1 MFCPKCKAEYR
12 PGYTSCPE
20 CGCAL
25 VPELPPENSAPE
37 PAPNPDEKP
46 KLLYEAADE
55 FEADLIVQKLQCYG
69 IYAYKHLKGTD
80 GYNKILL
87 GRTVLGIQI
96 FVGES
101 DYQTAKEILQPPDD
115 PYFA

>member
-1 MFCPKCKAEYR
+1 MFCPNCKAEYR
-12 PGYTSCPE
+12 KGYTHCPE
-20 CGCAL
+20 CDCAL
-25 VPELPPENSAPE
+25 VTELPPS
-37 PAPNPDEKP
+37 PASPARTPNPNEKP
-46 KLLYEAADE
+46 KLLCEAADE
-55 FEADLIVQKLQCYG
+55 FEADLITQKLKCYG

-101 DYQTAKEILQPPDD
+101 DFQDAKEILMDSGEI
-115 PYFA
+115 F